1 MVAIPILVSTPG
13 LHTAPA
19 QEAHEFPFLGGA
31 NSCPATSYYTMVS
44 HATQTDSEDESPET
58 LVPVNSRTESPT
70 RKRNHFSEWTQKIHN
85 RLASPEGQRAP
96 VATESSG
103 SSHLAPPASP
113 GSLGRPSTPAA
124 DLYEGQSDEAF
135 GMTFEHPQH
144 PHFHKGQK
152 PVASAHNYE
161 DHKHRMLMDWVERRN
176 SC

>member
-19 QEAHEFPFLGGA
+19 QEAHELPFLGGA
-31 NSCPATSYYTMVS
+31 NSSPAKSYYTMVS
-44 HATQTDSEDESPET
+44 HATQTDSGDERPQT
-58 LVPVNSRTESPT
+58 LVPVDSRTESPT

-85 RLASPEGQRAP
+85 RLASPERQNAP
-96 VATESSG
+96 VSTGSSG
-103 SSHLAPPASP
+103 TSHLAPPPSP
-113 GSLGRPSTPAA
+113 GSLDRPSTPAA

-152 PVASAHNYE
+152 PLASAHNYE
-161 DHKHRMLMDWVERRN
+161 DHKHQMLMDWVERRN